1 MKKTVIVALALTL
14 CFTLTAYAANIF
26 TLGIDS
32 INTAV
37 EENETVIYTPSHGG
51 TLSGEGKDYSF
62 SNHYVVTVIPRILG
76 SDVSEDV
83 EGGASTDSSL
93 DSSIDS
99 SVEIPPV
106 TSEQASE
113 EVTSEGTF
121 PIVSEGGSVAETAA
135 YRESAYKYKVEKV
148 YAPGTAVNNVSVPEN
163 GFILVFPSLTD
174 ENSTSVSEESA
185 LGRNVT
191 ASDIEAG
198 APVAVYG
205 VDFTTNTLENNAYFE
220 IDLSGKGLLGDVPQT
235 SDSGIIITLTVI
247 AVIAAAG
254 AAFVYRKRTV

>member
-1 MKKTVIVALALTL
+1 MKKTVIVALALAMCL
-14 CFTLTAYAANIF
+14 SLTAFAANIF
-26 TLGIDS
+26 TQSIDS
-32 INTAV
+32 INTSAI
-37 EENETVIYTPSHGG
+37 ENKTVIYTPSYTG
-51 TLSGEGKDYSF
+51 TISGEGKDSSF

-76 SDVSEDV
+76 TDVSEDI
-83 EGGASTDSSL
+83 EGGTSIESSL
-93 DSSIDS
+93 DSSI
-99 SVEIPPV
+99 EIPPV

-113 EVTSEGTF
+113 ETTSEGTF

-163 GFILVFPSLTD
+163 GFILVFPDMSE
-174 ENSTSVSEESA
+174 ENGTSDSEESV

-198 APVAVYG
+198 APVAVFG
-205 VDFTTNTLENNAYFE
+205 VDFSTNTLENSAYFE

-235 SDSGIIITLTVI
+235 SDSGIIITLSVV
-247 AVIAAAG
+247 AVMAAAG
-254 AAFVYRKRTV
+254 AAFVYRKRTA